1 MDVGNPSNFYRLLA
15 LYGNDEKLFRKKVK
29 GFYFD
34 DADTRNAMIKVRD
47 ASGYIMDPHGAVG
60 YLGLRNFM
68 KMNPG
73 EYVGIFLE
81 TAHPAKFKSVV
92 DETLAIDLPI
102 PERLRAFM
110 KGEKQALAM
119 GNDFGE
125 FKGFLTTD
133 FTDGHR

>member
-1 MDVGNPSNFYRLLA
+1 
-15 LYGNDEKLFRKKVK
+15 
-29 GFYFD
+29 
-34 DADTRNAMIKVRD
+34 
-47 ASGYIMDPHGAVG
+47 VG

-92 DETLAIDLPI
+92 DKTLGIDLPI
-102 PERLRAFM
+102 PKRLREFM
-110 KGEKQALAM
+110 KGEKQILAM

-125 FKGFLTTD
+125 FKEFLTTD